1 MIPPAFIDELL
12 ARTDIV
18 EIIEPKVA
26 LKKSGQ
32 NYSGLCPF
40 HQEKSPSFSVSQE
53 KQFYY
58 CFGCQASGSALK
70 FLMEFDRLDFVSAVE
85 TLAGRLGLAVPND
98 RSEGDEEAFK
108 KRNATFEILSTAK
121 DFYKQQL
128 KGHPE
133 RQRAVDYLKQR
144 GLTGQIAAKFEL
156 GFAPPGWQH
165 LLGDQGDDETAV
177 RGLLAAGLIVDQQA
191 EGKRYDRFRDR
202 VMFPIRDLRGR
213 TIAFGGRVIGDGKPK
228 YLNSPETEVFHK
240 GQELYG
246 LFEARKSV
254 NKLSRLLVVEGYMD
268 VVALAQNGIEF
279 AVATLGTATSDDHIQ
294 RMYRIVSEIVFC
306 FDGDA
311 AGLRAAWKALLTVL
325 PHLSD
330 GRSARFMFLPSGD
343 DPDTLVR
350 RVGQS
355 KFLESID
362 AAQSVSDWFF
372 TKLTEDLAAEGIPT
386 EDIAGKAA
394 LSNRAMP
401 LINLMPDGVFRQLMI
416 DALSTATGLAS
427 DRLKD
432 VTVRYQPSIEAPP
445 AVPPED
451 EISDEYWGQEEEI
464 ERSPEIDPA
473 LAMLILQPELALE
486 FPESEFLQLAAG
498 AQNKLIQAIAT
509 AVHTESFTSS
519 GEILAR
525 YARRPEQS
533 LIKKAFEYKPL
544 LPQEHLRDEFIGRM
558 QRKFA
563 RFQEVE
569 ARSQINHLLLKPPSA
584 LTDEE
589 RLLLRQHL
597 SKRS

>member
-1 MIPPAFIDELL
+1 
-12 ARTDIV
+12 
-18 EIIEPKVA
+18 
-26 LKKSGQ
+26 
-32 NYSGLCPF
+32 
-40 HQEKSPSFSVSQE
+40 
-53 KQFYY
+53 
-58 CFGCQASGSALK
+58 
-70 FLMEFDRLDFVSAVE
+70 
-85 TLAGRLGLAVPND
+85 
-98 RSEGDEEAFK
+98 
-108 KRNATFEILSTAK
+108 
-121 DFYKQQL
+121 
-128 KGHPE
+128 
-133 RQRAVDYLKQR
+133 
-144 GLTGQIAAKFEL
+144 
-156 GFAPPGWQH
+156 
-165 LLGDQGDDETAV
+165 
-177 RGLLAAGLIVDQQA
+177 
-191 EGKRYDRFRDR
+191 
-202 VMFPIRDLRGR
+202 
-213 TIAFGGRVIGDGKPK
+213 
-228 YLNSPETEVFHK
+228 
-240 GQELYG
+240 
-246 LFEARKSV
+246 
-254 NKLSRLLVVEGYMD
+254 VVEGYMD

-279 AVATLGTATSDDHIQ
+279 AVATLGTSTSDDHIQ

-355 KFLESID
+355 KFFESID

-432 VTVRYQPSIEAPP
+432 VTVRYQPSIEATPP
-445 AVPPED
+445 VPPED

-464 ERSPEIDPA
+464 EQSPEIDPA

-509 AVHTESFTSS
+509 AVHTESLTSP

-558 QRKFA
+558 QRKFV

-589 RLLLRQHL
+589 RQLLRQHL

>member
-165 LLGDQGDDETAV
+165 LLSDQGDDETAV

-432 VTVRYQPSIEAPP
+432 VTVRYQPSIEATPL
-445 AVPPED
+445 VPPED
-451 EISDEYWGQEEEI
+451 EVSDEYWGQEEGI
-464 ERSPEIDPA
+464 EQSPEIDPA

-509 AVHTESFTSS
+509 AVHTESLTSP

-558 QRKFA
+558 QRKFV

-589 RLLLRQHL
+589 RQLLRQHL

>member
-85 TLAGRLGLAVPND
+85 TLAGRLGLAVPNE

-165 LLGDQGDDETAV
+165 LLGDQGDDETTV

-445 AVPPED
+445 LVPPED
-451 EISDEYWGQEEEI
+451 EVSDEYWGQEEEI
-464 ERSPEIDPA
+464 EQLPEIDPA

-486 FPESEFLQLAAG
+486 FSESEFLQLAAG

-509 AVHTESFTSS
+509 AVHTESLTSP
-519 GEILAR
+519 GQILAR

-558 QRKFA
+558 QLKFV

-589 RLLLRQHL
+589 RQLLRQHL

>member
-279 AVATLGTATSDDHIQ
+279 AVATLGTSTSDDHIQ

-355 KFLESID
+355 KFFESID

-432 VTVRYQPSIEAPP
+432 VTVRYQPSIEATPP
-445 AVPPED
+445 VPPED

-464 ERSPEIDPA
+464 EQSPEIDPA

-486 FPESEFLQLAAG
+486 FSESEFLQLAAG

-509 AVHTESFTSS
+509 AVHTESLTSP

-558 QRKFA
+558 QRKFV

-589 RLLLRQHL
+589 RQLLRQHL

>member
-177 RGLLAAGLIVDQQA
+177 RGLLAAGLIVDQQT

-432 VTVRYQPSIEAPP
+432 VTVRYQPSIEATPP
-445 AVPPED
+445 VPPED

-464 ERSPEIDPA
+464 EQSPEIDPA

-486 FPESEFLQLAAG
+486 FSESEFLQLAAG

-509 AVHTESFTSS
+509 AVHTESLTSP

-558 QRKFA
+558 QRKFV

-589 RLLLRQHL
+589 RQLLRQHL